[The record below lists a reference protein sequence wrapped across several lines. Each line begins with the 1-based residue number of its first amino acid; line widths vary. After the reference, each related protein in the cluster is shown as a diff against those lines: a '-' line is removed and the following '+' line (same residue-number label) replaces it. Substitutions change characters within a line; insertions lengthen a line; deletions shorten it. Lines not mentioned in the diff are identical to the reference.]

1 MLFLDGVG
9 LGRDDPAVN
18 PFARAATPALDAL
31 AGGRWVEGL
40 ADRTEPGRTVRSL
53 DATLGHPSLPQSA
66 TGQTTLLTGIDGVAA
81 MGRPYGPWPGPTLV
95 KLLETDSLFHDAAAG
110 GAVLANAYAAGY
122 LDALAN
128 PTGARRRMR
137 PSAAL
142 VAARG
147 AGLAVRGDDDLRHGR
162 AVAADLGF
170 ATADPRAAST
180 VAAARPL
187 AALAAANVFTYLD
200 VWITDRT
207 GHRADVALSTRLV
220 ERLDA
225 FVGALVP
232 ALRSTTLVVV
242 SDHGNLEDAASTR
255 HTRAPVPLIALGPA
269 APAFAAARDLRD
281 VAPAVRRAWT
291 GNAARSR

>member
-18 PFARAATPALDAL
+18 PFARAHTPALDAL
-31 AGGRWVEGL
+31 AGGRWLEGL
-40 ADRTEPGRTVRSL
+40 ADRTEPARTVRSL

-66 TGQTTLLTGIDGVAA
+66 TGQTTLLTGVDGVAA

-95 KLLETDSLFHDAAAG
+95 GLLEANSLFHDAAAA
-110 GAVLANAYAAGY
+110 GAVLANAYANAY
-122 LDALAN
+122 LHALAN
-128 PTGARRRMR
+128 PAGARRRLR
-137 PSAAL
+137 ASAAL

-147 AGLAVRGDDDLRHGR
+147 AGLAARGDDELQRGA

-170 ATADPRAAST
+170 FDGSASRTAPDD
-180 VAAARPL
+180 VAARL
-187 AALAAANVFTYLD
+187 SALAGAHAFTYLD

-207 GHRADVALSTRLV
+207 GHLADLTTATKLV

-232 ALRSTTLVVV
+232 ALGTVTLVVV
-242 SDHGNLEDAASTR
+242 SDHGNLEDATTTR
-255 HTRAPVPLIALGPA
+255 HTRARVPLVALGPA
-269 APAFAAARDLRD
+269 ASAFTEARDLRD

-291 GNAARSR
+291 ADAPTSR